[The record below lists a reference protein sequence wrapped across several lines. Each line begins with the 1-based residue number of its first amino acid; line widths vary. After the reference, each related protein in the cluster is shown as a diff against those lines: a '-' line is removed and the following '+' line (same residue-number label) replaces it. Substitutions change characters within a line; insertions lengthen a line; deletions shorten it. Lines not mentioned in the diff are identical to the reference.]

1 MKPRRNGRGTLSPE
15 RDSAAIDCG
24 HHEGQHDGEHHGA
37 DDRDIPPEK
46 ELHNDEHTDKYR
58 KTLECLLLQLFLLR
72 ASTRA
77 YAHVMDEP
85 YIPRQGS
92 ERDTLIAF
100 LDYHRELLIDKA
112 SGLTDEQLHTTVA
125 PSSLTL
131 GGLINH
137 MAVVEDSWFTDDIA
151 GNPIP
156 EPWASAP
163 WEEDRDWELTS
174 AVDTPTDLL
183 FQRYRDAIERSNAV
197 LVKVDDLSQLSI
209 KTDRKGDPWS
219 IRWILVHMIEETAR
233 HCGHADFIRES
244 LDGSVGDFRS
254 DES

>member
-1 MKPRRNGRGTLSPE
+1 
-15 RDSAAIDCG
+15 
-24 HHEGQHDGEHHGA
+24 
-37 DDRDIPPEK
+37 
-46 ELHNDEHTDKYR
+46 
-58 KTLECLLLQLFLLR
+58 
-72 ASTRA
+72 
-77 YAHVMDEP
+77 MDEP

-137 MAVVEDSWFTDDIA
+137 MAVVEDDWFTGDIA
-151 GNPIP
+151 GDTLP

-163 WEEDRDWELTS
+163 WEAHRNWELTS

>member
-1 MKPRRNGRGTLSPE
+1 
-15 RDSAAIDCG
+15 
-24 HHEGQHDGEHHGA
+24 
-37 DDRDIPPEK
+37 
-46 ELHNDEHTDKYR
+46 
-58 KTLECLLLQLFLLR
+58 
-72 ASTRA
+72 
-77 YAHVMDEP
+77 MDEP

-137 MAVVEDSWFTDDIA
+137 MAVVEDDWFTGDIA
-151 GNPIP
+151 GDTLP

>member
-1 MKPRRNGRGTLSPE
+1 
-15 RDSAAIDCG
+15 
-24 HHEGQHDGEHHGA
+24 
-37 DDRDIPPEK
+37 
-46 ELHNDEHTDKYR
+46 
-58 KTLECLLLQLFLLR
+58 
-72 ASTRA
+72 
-77 YAHVMDEP
+77 MDAP
-85 YIPRQGS
+85 YILRQGS

-112 SGLTDEQLHTTVA
+112 SGLTDEQLHTAVA

-137 MAVVEDSWFTDDIA
+137 MAVVEDDWFTSDIA
-151 GNPIP
+151 GQPFP

-174 AVDTPTDLL
+174 ASSVATDVL
-183 FQRYRDAIERSNAV
+183 FQRYRAAIARSDAV
-197 LVKVDDLSQLSI
+197 LEGIDDLSQLSQ
-209 KTDRKGDPWS
+209 KTDREGDPWS

-244 LDGSVGDFRS
+244 LDGSVGDFRKS
-254 DES
+254 DA